1 MTKPA
6 YAKWAGPALVL
17 VANLVML
24 LWFWGRA
31 PDPVIDFGR
40 EIYMPWRIT
49 EGQHL
54 YRDFTYFNGPFSP
67 YFNALVFKIFGVSL
81 STLTI
86 TNLVLAMGM
95 TALLYRMLLEI
106 GDRWSATI
114 ALALMP
120 FVFTFGQLN
129 YVANFNWITPYSHD
143 LTHGILLSIG
153 MIGALWML
161 SRRRNMG
168 WSILAGA
175 LLGLVFLTKAEV
187 FLAALLA
194 AIGGM
199 IVVLRS
205 DADHKR
211 RWLTSVLFLIA
222 AIVPPI
228 IAFVLLRSFLP
239 THEVVLALE
248 GSWRWLGNRELLDNP
263 YFKLI
268 NGTDHLAANIGTTLL
283 WAGVYCV
290 IAAVIAAIAQMLPP
304 ARRTRLIISISSALA
319 VVVGFWF
326 IWMKIQW
333 PNFIRPV
340 QLFMAGGGIALIVLI
355 VRRWHDREAIA
366 RLALPFMLVIFAGA
380 LLGKILWNVRA
391 VHYGFALSLLATLLT
406 INAVVYWSVRIVKAR
421 GGSPEFVR
429 AIWIALI
436 LVASGQH
443 FLVDFVYLKK
453 KQYVV
458 SAGGDAFL
466 ADIRGKMLN
475 DASEFLLEHTQPNQT
490 LVAMPEGFLLNY
502 LTRRVNPTIYHQFT
516 LPNLIMYGED
526 NIVANLKAHPPD
538 VIALVHVDNI
548 EYGKRFFGRDYGQEI
563 WDWVSVN
570 YEPMTKPNGETALF
584 GYPPFVNEKNGVLLV
599 QRKQSRR

>member
-1 MTKPA
+1 MTKNA
-6 YAKWAGPALVL
+6 RAKWAGPGLVL
-17 VANLVML
+17 LANLVML

-67 YFNALVFKIFGVSL
+67 YFNAVIFKIFGVSL
-81 STLTI
+81 QTLTI
-86 TNLVLAMGM
+86 ANLVLAMGM
-95 TALLYRMLLEI
+95 TALLYRMLIEI

-114 ALALMP
+114 ALVLMP

-143 LTHGILLSIG
+143 LTHGILLSLG

-161 SRRRNMG
+161 ARKRRIG
-168 WSILAGA
+168 WAVLSGA

-194 AIGGM
+194 GIGGL

-205 DADHKR
+205 DADRKR
-211 RWLTSVLFLIA
+211 RWLTMVFFLIA
-222 AIVPPI
+222 AIVPPVV
-228 IAFVLLRSFLP
+228 AFALLRSILP
-239 THEVVLALE
+239 TRDVVFALE
-248 GSWRWLGNRELLDNP
+248 GSWRWLGNRELLGNP

-268 NGTDHLAANIGTTLL
+268 NGTDHLAANIATTLL
-283 WAGVYCV
+283 WAAGYAL
-290 IAAVIAAIAQMLPP
+290 ITAAIAGIALILPP
-304 ARRTRLIISISSALA
+304 SRRLRGTFAISSA
-319 VVVGFWF
+319 VVVFVALCF
-326 IWMKIQW
+326 VWMKIEW
-333 PNFIRPV
+333 PNFIRPA
-340 QLFMAGGGIALIVLI
+340 QLFMTAGGITLLVLI
-355 VRRWHDREAIA
+355 VRRWKDRDAVA

-380 LLGKILWNVRA
+380 LLGKILWNVRV

-406 INAVVYWSVRIVKAR
+406 INAVVYWSTRIVKSR

-436 LVASGQH
+436 LIACGQH

-458 SAGGDAFL
+458 ASGGDAFL
-466 ADIRGKMLN
+466 ADIRGKMIN
-475 DASEFLLEHTQPNQT
+475 EASDFLLEHTRPDQT

-516 LPNLIMYGED
+516 PPNLIMYGQD
-526 NIVANLKAHPPD
+526 NIVTELQAHPPD

-548 EYGKRFFGRDYGQEI
+548 EYGARFFGRNYGQKI
-563 WDWVSVN
+563 WDWVFAN
-570 YEPMTKPNGETALF
+570 YEPMVKPNGETALF

-599 QRKQSRR
+599 QRKQAH